1 MLLTFLLA
9 FAVVFGGTHAY
20 ASAHDHDGA
29 HAGQHLAS
37 LHGDEH
43 DADAKDADDKDAAD
57 SQGTEVAHS
66 HVSMGAI
73 PDSRIVDS
81 LILKTASVLPM
92 RNVMALPSLGIPP
105 PLEPPLA

>member
-1 MLLTFLLA
+1 MLLTLLLA

-20 ASAHDHDGA
+20 AAAHDHDGA

-37 LHGDEH
+37 QHGDEH
-43 DADAKDADDKDAAD
+43 DAGDMDAAD

-81 LILKTASVLPM
+81 LIMKTASLLPM
-92 RNVMALPSLGIPP
+92 RDVMALPSLGIPP
-105 PLEPPLA
+105 PIEPPSA

>member
-1 MLLTFLLA
+1 MLLTLLLA
-9 FAVVFGGTHAY
+9 ISVVFGGTHAY
-20 ASAHDHDGA
+20 ALAHDDDGA

-37 LHGDEH
+37 PHGDEH
-43 DADAKDADDKDAAD
+43 DGDDKDAAD

-81 LILKTASVLPM
+81 IILKTASVLPV
-92 RNVMALPSLGIPP
+92 RDVMALPSLGIPP
-105 PLEPPLA
+105 PIEPPSA